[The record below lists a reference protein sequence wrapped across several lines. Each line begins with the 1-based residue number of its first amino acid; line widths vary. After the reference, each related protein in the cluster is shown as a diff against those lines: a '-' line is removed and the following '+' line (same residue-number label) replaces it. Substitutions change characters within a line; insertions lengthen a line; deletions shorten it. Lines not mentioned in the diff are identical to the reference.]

1 MKKMVY
7 VLVFFVLS
15 VFFSACG
22 GRGGGGGSS
31 ANTSTASST
40 GGVTAT
46 TIDTN
51 ITAVDGYLKDA
62 VVKDASGLKAIY
74 SSKGKYGFSSSPMYP
89 ITLSGGVTEDTNVS
103 FDINMSVSDGTSLV
117 ISPITTFLGNDST
130 LLGKLANLG
139 LGKSTLDEFSVDY
152 VDTNDTNLAK
162 LSQLLYVMLKDANL
176 TATFKNDL
184 KNSSIDT
191 LDKLFDLAKSSL
203 DKANMDQ
210 NLRNAAKGMLAMTKG
225 INASAFSAKDMESY
239 LKAYKI
245 IAKNHYKD
253 PSFISKLQTG
263 QTTSYY
269 ANDDGDLQRG
279 TARSY
284 SRDDTK
290 EVVVDNATGLMWQ
303 DNADANTTT
312 KNWADAVVYCEDL
325 TLGGYSDWRLPS
337 VEELM
342 SMTDKEKYRPA
353 INSIFRNISSD
364 VYWSSSTVASWI
376 SSAFT
381 VRFKFGYDRQNSKSS
396 SIYVRCVRDNN
407 WYFKDKMKNRRDR

>member
-1 MKKMVY
+1 MVY
-7 VLVFFVLS
+7 GLAFFV
-15 VFFSACG
+15 FSLLFTACS
-22 GRGGGGGSS
+22 GGGSS
-31 ANTSTASST
+31 GSIPLSLSGGDSGVSSQN
-40 GGVTAT
+40 
-46 TIDTN
+46 DTN
-51 ITAVDGYLKDA
+51 ITAVDGYIKDA
-62 VVKDASGLKAIY
+62 LVQDASGLRATY
-74 SSKGKYGFSSSPMYP
+74 DANGTYRFTSSPMYP
-89 ITLSGGVTEDTNVS
+89 ITLSGGIIEDTNVS

-130 LLGKLANLG
+130 LLGRLANLG
-139 LGKSTLDEFSVDY
+139 LGKATLDEFSVDY

-176 TATFKNDL
+176 TATFKQDL
-184 KNSSIDT
+184 ENNSSIDS

-210 NLRNAAKGMLAMTKG
+210 NLRNAAKGMLAMTQD

-303 DNADANTTT
+303 DNADVKSVT
-312 KNWADAVVYCEDL
+312 KNWADAVAYCEDL

-342 SMTDKEKYRPA
+342 SITDKGRYNPA
-353 INSIFRNISSD
+353 IDPAFKNVVSD
-364 VYWSSSTVASWI
+364 GYWSSSTSVSRTSGAWLVY
-376 SSAFT
+376 FYD
-381 VRFKFGYDRQNSKSS
+381 GYDYGYYKSYS
-396 SIYVRCVRDNN
+396 LYVRCVRDNN
-407 WYFKDKMKNRRDR
+407 